1 MNKNVI
7 ITISRQYGSG
17 GKLIGERLARSLG
30 IPCYDKVFLEN
41 IAKKLGVSG
50 AFFRDENRGENG
62 LYEVGS
68 HSVLSAVTSLTVNN
82 EVYEN
87 AAALIREIAA
97 KESAVIVGRC
107 GDYVLRDHPN
117 VLSLFVYAKKSDR
130 LQRGIEMYHLDPK
143 DAEETLLRYDRKRA
157 NFYEFYT
164 DRKWGSVTNYSMM
177 INTSSMEID
186 QCVRYLHAVV
196 MEMQK
201 EAAAG

>member
-30 IPCYDKVFLEN
+30 IPCYDKVFLED
-41 IAKKLGVSG
+41 IAKKRGVSG

-107 GDYVLRDHPN
+107 GDYVLR
-117 VLSLFVYAKKSDR
+117 
-130 LQRGIEMYHLDPK
+130 RGIEMYHLDPK

-177 INTSSMEID
+177 INTSCMGID
-186 QCVRYLHAVV
+186 QCVLYLHAVV

>member
-1 MNKNVI
+1 M
-7 ITISRQYGSG
+7 
-17 GKLIGERLARSLG
+17 
-30 IPCYDKVFLEN
+30 FLED

-130 LQRGIEMYHLDPK
+130 LQRGIKMYHLDPK

-177 INTSSMEID
+177 INTSNMGID

>member
-30 IPCYDKVFLEN
+30 IPCYDKVFLED

-87 AAALIREIAA
+87 AAALIRETP
-97 KESAVIVGRC
+97 
-107 GDYVLRDHPN
+107 H
-117 VLSLFVYAKKSDR
+117 
-130 LQRGIEMYHLDPK
+130 
-143 DAEETLLRYDRKRA
+143 
-157 NFYEFYT
+157 
-164 DRKWGSVTNYSMM
+164 GS
-177 INTSSMEID
+177 
-186 QCVRYLHAVV
+186 
-196 MEMQK
+196 
-201 EAAAG
+201 